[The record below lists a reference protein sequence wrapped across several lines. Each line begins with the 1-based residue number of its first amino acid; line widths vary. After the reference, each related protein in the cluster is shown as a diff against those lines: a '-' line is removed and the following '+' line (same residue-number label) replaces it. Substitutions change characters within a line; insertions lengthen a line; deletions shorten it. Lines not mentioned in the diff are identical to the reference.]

1 MTDKNKT
8 FNIVIAGVGGQ
19 GTVLTSKLLAHLAMT
34 EGLDVKQSEVHGM
47 SQRGG
52 SVISMVKFGKKVH
65 SPLVVEGTAD
75 LVLSFEVLEAARTM
89 PFLKK
94 GGRLVVNREVINPCT
109 VGAGLA
115 KYPEGLE
122 EAILETAPGTTFV
135 NATAIA
141 IQAGNARA
149 ANVVLMGALSK
160 DLPFSEESWDRA
172 IRAIVPAK
180 ALEVNLK
187 AFAMGRAL

>member
-1 MTDKNKT
+1 MIDKDRI

-19 GTVLTSKLLAHLAMT
+19 GTVLTSKVLAHLAMT

-52 SVISMVKFGKKVH
+52 SVISMVRFGKKVH

-89 PFLKK
+89 PFLRP
-94 GGRLVVNREVINPCT
+94 GGRLVVNREIINPCT

-122 EAILETAPGTTFV
+122 ESILQTAPGTLFV

-141 IQAGNARA
+141 IEAGNARA
-149 ANVVLMGALSK
+149 ANVVLLGALAR

-172 IRAIVPAK
+172 LRAVVPAK

-187 AFAMGRAL
+187 AFAMGKSL